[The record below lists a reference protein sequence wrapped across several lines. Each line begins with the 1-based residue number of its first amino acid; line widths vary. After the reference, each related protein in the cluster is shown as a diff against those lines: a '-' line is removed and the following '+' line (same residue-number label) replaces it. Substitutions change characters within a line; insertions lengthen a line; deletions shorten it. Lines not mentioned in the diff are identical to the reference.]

1 VVVHDRQIGHT
12 RVKLGEVRVVL
23 TAFVA
28 FYSDFLESD
37 ETPIICFEPH
47 LTREI
52 GATLLAFCEV
62 SILFSCLTVERSFF
76 SGLLRLF
83 VFVGS

>member
-1 VVVHDRQIGHT
+1 MVVHDRQIGHT
-12 RVKLGEVRVVL
+12 RVNVGEVRVVL
-23 TAFVA
+23 TTFVA

-52 GATLLAFCEV
+52 GVTLLAFCEV
-62 SILFSCLTVERSFF
+62 SIFLAV
-76 SGLLRLF
+76 
-83 VFVGS
+83 